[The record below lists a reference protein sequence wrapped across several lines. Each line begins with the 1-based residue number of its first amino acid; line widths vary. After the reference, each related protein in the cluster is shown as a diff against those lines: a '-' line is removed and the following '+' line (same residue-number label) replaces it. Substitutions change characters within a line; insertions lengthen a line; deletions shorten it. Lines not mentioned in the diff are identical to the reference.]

1 MTAGDLPLVSGSLHL
16 THRRPA
22 EIVALFARELAAG
35 SGRSAPRA
43 ARAGVVESLLPAKV
57 DALLRGTAA
66 DELVLVG
73 TEDVLGRVGD
83 CIRELDV
90 PVEQLGP
97 DRERI
102 TLTLRAAVPA
112 EVRRAVLKLPGAGQ
126 AFVVERRLTLEGSPE
141 WLHRA
146 LRQVIRLELLP
157 PEKPGPPAA

>member
-1 MTAGDLPLVSGSLHL
+1 MTAGDLPLVSGSLRL

-22 EIVALFARELAAG
+22 EIVALFAREQAAG
-35 SGRSAPRA
+35 PGRSTPRA
-43 ARAGVVESLLPAKV
+43 ARAGVAESLLPAKV
-57 DALLRGTAA
+57 DALLRGSAT

-90 PVEQLGP
+90 PVERLGP

-102 TLTLRAAVPA
+102 TLTLRAAVPTK
-112 EVRRAVLKLPGAGQ
+112 VRRAVLKLPGAGQ
-126 AFVVERRLTLEGSPE
+126 ASFTERRLTLEGSPE

-157 PEKPGPPAA
+157 PEKPGPPSA